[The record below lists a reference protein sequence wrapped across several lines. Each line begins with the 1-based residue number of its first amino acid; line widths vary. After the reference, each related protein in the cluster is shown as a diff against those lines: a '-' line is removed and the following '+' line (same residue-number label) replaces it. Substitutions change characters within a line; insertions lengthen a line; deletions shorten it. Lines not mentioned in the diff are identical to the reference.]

1 MYIYIMTYTMYNIV
15 IATCHVPPCSRSFA
29 ARELGMT
36 GCSAEITMA
45 MARAIKSMET
55 KMGPITTTHINNT
68 HGLDMI

>member
-1 MYIYIMTYTMYNIV
+1 MTYTMYNIV